1 MGTRTLTIADLCYTG
16 STNADNY
23 SGWTLYEDGVN
34 RGTIGSGEIVDFVGG
49 TNVTVTYSTTN
60 NNRLTISST
69 DTTYSAGNGIDLS
82 GTTFSVAAGS
92 GLTQD
97 ASGLSHADTSTQA
110 SVNNSGTTVIQ
121 DVTLDGFGHVT
132 GLASATIPTY
142 ANSDV
147 DSHLN
152 TGTATTDQVLS
163 WNGSDYDWVDVNS
176 NSEQPPAYTKSIFT
190 ATVSQTTF
198 SVTYTVGYAD
208 VFLNGVKLSSS
219 DYTAT
224 NGTSVVLATGATAGD
239 SVEILAW
246 NTSVGAYTDN
256 NVDTHLNTGTA
267 TTNQILS
274 WTGSDYD
281 WVNQTTG
288 TVTTSGSPVS
298 GDFARFATGS
308 SIEGRSASETRS
320 DLGLVI
326 GTNVHPYDSNLTG
339 TTSNVQTQ
347 LDSKASTGKAI
358 AMAIVFG

>member
-1 MGTRTLTIADLCYTG
+1 
-16 STNADNY
+16 
-23 SGWTLYEDGVN
+23 
-34 RGTIGSGEIVDFVGG
+34 
-49 TNVTVTYSTTN
+49 
-60 NNRLTISST
+60 
-69 DTTYSAGNGIDLS
+69 
-82 GTTFSVAAGS
+82 
-92 GLTQD
+92 
-97 ASGLSHADTSTQA
+97 
-110 SVNNSGTTVIQ
+110 
-121 DVTLDGFGHVT
+121 
-132 GLASATIPTY
+132 
-142 ANSDV
+142 
-147 DSHLN
+147 
-152 TGTATTDQVLS
+152 
-163 WNGSDYDWVDVNS
+163 
-176 NSEQPPAYTKSIFT
+176 
-190 ATVSQTTF
+190 
-198 SVTYTVGYAD
+198 
-208 VFLNGVKLSSS
+208 LNGVKLSSS

-246 NTSVGAYTDN
+246 NTSAGAYTDN

-281 WVNQTTG
+281 WIDQSSSSSYSNTDVDSHLNTGTATTNQVLSWTGSDYDWVDQTTG
-288 TVTTSGSPVS
+288 AVTTSGSPVS
-298 GDFARFATGS
+298 GDFARFVTGS